1 MGAMLYFDQA
11 PAEGVRSAP
20 SVDAIH
26 SPLVR
31 YVLKGLRNC
40 WLPEQQRWSHIYHLD
55 GREQPNQSVP
65 ESDAFYS
72 LNVLLGMSRVAD
84 AGSLGYDRAAIFD
97 TCCRDLMKLNVA
109 KYAYGMALWTS
120 AAMGR
125 ELPDEVGDSIHAF
138 VRDRSNWRAFRAQD
152 LGMILTGLTA
162 RAAAGDDRGRDLLE
176 PLFEHLRSKHAC
188 SSGLFFEGGGPLR
201 RRFAT
206 FATQTYLT
214 IACYTYSEFSRDERA
229 LALANRCVRTLV
241 ALQGPQ
247 GEWPWFYYVPR
258 GQVADFYEVYSVHQD
273 GMAPAFLELAER
285 HGVANATD
293 AVRKGFN
300 WILGENQLGQ
310 SMLRPEV
317 GLIVRS
323 HLRRGEK
330 DSKLPRML
338 RSGLTALTGRSRDL
352 VDPRNLTL
360 RLECRSYHLGWI
372 LWSFAQRRDMPEI
385 THAPIFTSTV

>member
-1 MGAMLYFDQA
+1 MGAMLHLDRI
-11 PAEGVRSAP
+11 PAEGASSALP
-20 SVDAIH
+20 VGAEHD
-26 SPLVR
+26 PLIR

-40 WLPEQQRWSHIYHLD
+40 WLPERQRWSHIYHLD
-55 GREQPNQSVP
+55 GREQPNESVP
-65 ESDAFYS
+65 ESDVFYS

-84 AGSLGYDRAAIFD
+84 AGALGYDLGAIFD
-97 TCCRDLMKLNVA
+97 TCASQLLKLNVH

-125 ELPDEVGDSIHAF
+125 ELPGEVDDAIHAF
-138 VRDRSNWRAFRAQD
+138 VRDRTNWRGFRAQD
-152 LGMILTGLTA
+152 LGMVLTGLTA
-162 RAAAGDDRGRDLLE
+162 RVAAGDDRGRDLLQ
-176 PLFEHLRSKHAC
+176 PLFDHLQNHHAC
-188 SSGLFFEGGGPLR
+188 PSGLFFEGGGSLR

-214 IACYTYSEFSRDERA
+214 IACYTYFEVSRDERA
-229 LALANRCVRTLV
+229 LALANACVRKLI

-285 HGVANATD
+285 HGVAGATE
-293 AVRKGFN
+293 ALQRGFN
-300 WILGENQLGQ
+300 WIFGDNQLGED
-310 SMLRPEV
+310 MLRPEL
-317 GLIVRS
+317 GMIVRS

-338 RSGLTALTGRSRDL
+338 RSGFTALTGRNQSL
-352 VDPRNLTL
+352 ADPRNLTL

-372 LWSFAQRRDMPEI
+372 LWSFAGRRDLPEI
-385 THAPIFTSTV
+385 TRAPVFAGAV